1 MKAVEVTADAIERK
15 NEEEELALKRKRS
28 VQRALKDSRERLT
41 SSAGLNRAFENELT
55 TTFAHNRAGATGP
68 LALLALMPAS
78 AAYSWAPPEAISL
91 WLGVVIAVLTVY
103 FAHCKHVI
111 KQPLDSLTLNRWT
124 YRFVAIEFCCALIWC
139 GLPSVIGAPPTESTL
154 LLMLFSLMLYSA
166 VSTIV
171 SATMPMVV
179 WANLFTVS
187 LSIASMIFASPV
199 PLNFSFLMMVGGGM
213 FFFFVLST
221 RLYRAQLESL
231 TFRAEKDALIGEL
244 EQEKARSDE
253 ARKRAEDANLAKSR
267 FLATMS
273 HELRTPLNAI
283 LGFSEVMKAEL
294 FGPHQVP
301 QYKEYS
307 NDIHTSG
314 EHLLSLI
321 NEVLDLSRIEAGRYA
336 LSEEAVDL
344 VGLVED
350 SRHMLELRARKRELK
365 LTEYYEPDLPRIWAD
380 ERAIRQ
386 VVLNLLS
393 NAIKFT
399 PQGSVI
405 VIKVGW
411 TSRGGQYVSIKDNGP
426 GIPEEEIPLVMQT
439 FGRGSQAMKSAEPG
453 TGLGLPIVKGLVEL
467 HGGSFMLRS
476 KLREG
481 TEVIA
486 TFPPQRV
493 MEALAPV
500 RDKPVRRTSPP
511 SKAA

>member
-1 MKAVEVTADAIERK
+1 MPVVDVTADAIERK
-15 NEEEELALKRKRS
+15 HEEEEASVKRRKL
-28 VQRALKDSRERLT
+28 VQRTLKDTRERLT
-41 SSAGLNRAFENELT
+41 SSVGLNRAFELELA
-55 TTFAHNRAGATGP
+55 TTFVNARAGASGP
-68 LALLALMPAS
+68 LLLLACLPITATMKWSFPI
-78 AAYSWAPPEAISL
+78 AIATWFCLILFVGIVYHMLCRRFLATADESTNL
-91 WLGVVIAVLTVY
+91 HNWQLRFVVAEAVLAICWSSITVI
-103 FAHCKHVI
+103 VGD
-111 KQPLDSLTLNRWT
+111 PPGDSSAN
-124 YRFVAIEFCCALIWC
+124 FLIF
-139 GLPSVIGAPPTESTL
+139 SL
-154 LLMLFSLMLYSA
+154 LLFSS
-166 VSTIV
+166 VSSIM
-171 SATMPMVV
+171 SATMRPVV
-179 WANLFTVS
+179 MANMAGTLVG
-187 LSIASMIFASPV
+187 IAYLLRHEQVAQNVVLAMTIAV
-199 PLNFSFLMMVGGGM
+199 GLVFS
-213 FFFFVLST
+213 FVLSR
-221 RLYRAQLESL
+221 RLYDAQLESL
-231 TFRAEKDALIGEL
+231 MFRAEKDDLIGEL

-294 FGPHQVP
+294 FGPHAIP

-307 NDIHTSG
+307 NDIHSSG

-321 NEVLDLSRIEAGRYA
+321 NEVLDLSRIEAGRYT
-336 LSEEAVDL
+336 LTEEAIDL
-344 VGLVED
+344 SGLVED
-350 SRHMLELRARKRELK
+350 CRHMLDIRARKRDLK
-365 LTEYYEPDLPRIWAD
+365 VRESYEPHLPRLWAD

-399 PQGSVI
+399 PQGSEI

-411 TSRGGQYVSIKDNGP
+411 TSRGGQYVSIRDNGA
-426 GIPEEEIPLVMQT
+426 GIPEDEIPLVMET

-467 HGGSFMLRS
+467 HGGSFVLRS

-493 MEALAPV
+493 MQALAPV
-500 RDKPVRRTSPP
+500 APEVVPNGRQ
-511 SKAA
+511 AA

>member
-1 MKAVEVTADAIERK
+1 MQSVEVTADTIERK
-15 NEEEELALKRKRS
+15 HEEEELALKRRRG
-28 VQRALKDSRERLT
+28 VQRTLKDTRERLT
-41 SSAGLNRAFENELT
+41 SSAGLNRAFEFELAN
-55 TTFAHNRAGATGP
+55 TFAHTRAGATAP
-68 LALLALMPAS
+68 LLLLAMMPAS
-78 AAYSWAPPEAISL
+78 AAYAWAPTEKIIV
-91 WLGVVIAVLTVY
+91 WLGLVFSVLSIY
-103 FAHCKHVI
+103 FAHCRYFISLPQDSVNLKHWGV
-111 KQPLDSLTLNRWT
+111 
-124 YRFVAIEFCCALIWC
+124 RFVAVEFCTASAWA
-139 GLPSVIGAPPTESTL
+139 GLTAIVGAPPNESAL
-154 LLMLFSLMLYSA
+154 LFMLYAMMLYSA
-166 VSTIV
+166 VSTIMA
-171 SATMPMVV
+171 ATMPMVA
-179 WANLFTVS
+179 WANMSAVSVAILSLVAQAGLQNNLTV
-187 LSIASMIFASPV
+187 L
-199 PLNFSFLMMVGGGM
+199 LMVAGGM
-213 FFFFVLST
+213 FFFFILSS

-231 TFRAEKDALIGEL
+231 TFRAEKDALIAEL

-294 FGPHQVP
+294 FGAHAIA

-307 NDIHTSG
+307 ADIHSSG

-321 NEVLDLSRIEAGRYA
+321 NEVLDLSRIEAGRYS
-336 LSEEAVDL
+336 LTEEAVDL
-344 VGLVED
+344 PGLVED
-350 SRHMLELRARKRELK
+350 CRHMLELRARKRELK
-365 LTEYYEPDLPRIWAD
+365 LKEHYEPELPRIWAD

-399 PQGSVI
+399 PQGSEI
-405 VIKVGW
+405 TIKVGW

-439 FGRGSQAMKSAEPG
+439 FGRGSQALKSAEPG

-467 HGGSFMLRS
+467 HGGSFVLRS

-486 TFPPQRV
+486 TFPPQRI

-500 RDKPVRRTSPP
+500 VDRTQRRS
-511 SKAA
+511 SVGQQAA

>member
-1 MKAVEVTADAIERK
+1 MSVVEVTADAIERK
-15 NEEEELALKRKRS
+15 AGDEELSLKRKKGI
-28 VQRALKDSRERLT
+28 QRTLKDTRERLT
-41 SSAGLNRAFENELT
+41 SSAGLNRAFELELA
-55 TTFAHNRAGATGP
+55 TTFAQTRAGASWP
-68 LALLALMPAS
+68 LLVLALLPAS
-78 AAYSWAPPEAISL
+78 A
-91 WLGVVIAVLTVY
+91 VIAWSHPLQVVVWLSAVVFNVLVY
-103 FAHCKHVI
+103 HMICRAFVKVVSSPVNLNAWQLRFVI
-111 KQPLDSLTLNRWT
+111 AEICLSLTWGSLPVIVGQPPN
-124 YRFVAIEFCCALIWC
+124 ASSALFI
-139 GLPSVIGAPPTESTL
+139 
-154 LLMLFSLMLYSA
+154 LFSIILFAA
-166 VSTIV
+166 VSAIM
-171 SATMPMVV
+171 SATMRPVV
-179 WANLFTVS
+179 LANLLGS
-187 LSIASMIFASPV
+187 LVGVAMVIWQEELSANMT
-199 PLNFSFLMMVGGGM
+199 LMAMVGGG
-213 FFFFVLST
+213 FVFSYILSR
-221 RLYRAQLESL
+221 RLMDAQLESL
-231 TFRAEKDALIGEL
+231 MFRAEKDDLIGEL

-283 LGFSEVMKAEL
+283 LGFSEVMQGEL
-294 FGPHQVP
+294 FGPHAVP

-344 VGLVED
+344 AGLVED
-350 SRHMLELRARKRELK
+350 CRHMLDIRARKRDLK
-365 LTEYYEPDLPRIWAD
+365 VKDVYEPNLPRIWAD

-399 PQGSVI
+399 PQGSEI
-405 VIKVGW
+405 IIKVGW
-411 TSRGGQYVSIKDNGP
+411 TSRGGQYVSIRDNGA
-426 GIPEEEIPLVMQT
+426 GIPEEEIPLVLET

-467 HGGSFMLRS
+467 HGGTFVLRS

-493 MEALAPV
+493 MQALAAV
-500 RDKPVRRTSPP
+500 EQQKPRR
-511 SKAA
+511 KAA